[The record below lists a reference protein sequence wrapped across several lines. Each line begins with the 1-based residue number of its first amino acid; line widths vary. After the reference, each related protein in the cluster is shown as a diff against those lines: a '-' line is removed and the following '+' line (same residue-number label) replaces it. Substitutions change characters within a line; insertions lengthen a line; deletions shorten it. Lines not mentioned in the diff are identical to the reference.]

1 MLYCSGVTFRSFL
14 FSHLAESIRHFPWD
28 PDEVVQGSADSMSK
42 KTLKT
47 PVKVRKVNT
56 TVAVSTV
63 LILFIILFV
72 SKSQI

>member
-1 MLYCSGVTFRSFL
+1 MQC
-14 FSHLAESIRHFPWD
+14 HLVERILSLLVD
-28 PDEVVQGSADSMSK
+28 PDEAVEDGRTPCR

-47 PVKVRKVNT
+47 LVKVCKVKT